1 MEELMIEIMHEDN
14 INMAWYSFIHE
25 GIRCRGYVEFEE
37 DENEADEDLDSFENE
52 SKELEVEYEYE
63 IEKEDGRYRVK
74 SDDASITIY
83 ASTLSKFNLDCTL
96 RQAEEKLQHKEPMRR
111 RGRVR

>member
-37 DENEADEDLDSFENE
+37 DEDETDVIRRTDEKKGKGEIRWQKTKCRL
-52 SKELEVEYEYE
+52 LEETQC
-63 IEKEDGRYRVK
+63 EDIQSV
-74 SDDASITIY
+74 S
-83 ASTLSKFNLDCTL
+83 
-96 RQAEEKLQHKEPMRR
+96 LQKNME
-111 RGRVR
+111 

>member
-37 DENEADEDLDSFENE
+37 DEDENEADVIRR
-52 SKELEVEYEYE
+52 LEEE
-63 IEKEDGRYRVK
+63 IR
-74 SDDASITIY
+74 S
-83 ASTLSKFNLDCTL
+83 
-96 RQAEEKLQHKEPMRR
+96 
-111 RGRVR
+111 